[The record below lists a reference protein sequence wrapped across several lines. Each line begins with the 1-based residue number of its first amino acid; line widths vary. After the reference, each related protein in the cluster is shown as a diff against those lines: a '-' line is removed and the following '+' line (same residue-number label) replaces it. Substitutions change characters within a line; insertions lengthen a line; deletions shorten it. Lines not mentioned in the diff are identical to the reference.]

1 MERVFKNFSIL
12 IVSALLVSLG
22 LVNVYAA
29 STETVKTITS
39 EVNFTFIDPIVEHEQ
54 IETVLAG
61 GILNAKVLANFG
73 EASAANAVLEYKLDS
88 GEVVE
93 VTKDAVPNKRAFYI
107 GTEKG
112 AITKDNQII
121 EYRIK
126 VTFATEDGDYILYT
140 PVDASSE
147 TFVTANVVSVIEETI
162 NGSEGG
168 QKKVFC
174 GDQSKEGDNGYVTVT
189 VPAGAYSGEH
199 KVTVNFLDDTDSSS
213 QGSGSGSTRENV
225 ISTAS
230 VEVEGLSEIESPI
243 QIKNLP
249 LQNETSANKF
259 SMQYENGFD
268 WETAAGANLSVDK
281 TNQIYSFVAAK
292 LGAYRVIESINLNNS
307 SYRPDNRIVVKGKI
321 GSTYPGFEFKYLQQG
336 DSITIYNL
344 KGRKVR
350 KISADGSD
358 PTIWDGRKD
367 NGDWAESG
375 TYIYQIKLK
384 SGGDVISGT
393 IAFVW

>member
-1 MERVFKNFSIL
+1 MERVFKNISIL
-12 IVSALLVSLG
+12 IAFALLVSLG
-22 LVNVYAA
+22 LANVYAA
-29 STETVKTITS
+29 STETVKTIRS
-39 EVNFTFIDPIVEHEQ
+39 EVDFTFIDPIVEHEK
-54 IETVLAG
+54 IDTVLAG
-61 GILNAKVLANFG
+61 GILNAKVYANFG

-93 VTKDAVPNKRAFYI
+93 VTKDAIPNRRNFYI

-126 VTFATEDGDYILYT
+126 VTFATDDGDYIVYA
-140 PVDASSE
+140 PVEASSE

-162 NGSEGG
+162 DGSAGG

-213 QGSGSGSTRENV
+213 QGSGSGSTRENI

-230 VEVEGLSEIESPI
+230 VEVEGLSEIDSPI

-249 LQNETSANKF
+249 LQADTNANKF
-259 SMQYENGFD
+259 TIQYENGMD
-268 WETAAGANLSVDK
+268 WETATGANLSVDK

-292 LGAYRVIESINLNNS
+292 LGAYRVIESINLSNS
-307 SYRPDNRIVVKGKI
+307 SYRPKNRIVVKGKI

-358 PTIWDGRKD
+358 PVIWDGRKD

-384 SGGDVISGT
+384 SGGDAISGT
-393 IAFVW
+393 LAFVW